1 MFNNKK
7 ILITGGTGSFGQEFT
22 KYILTNYKPKKLIIY
37 SRDELKQYE
46 MENKFKHEAIRFF
59 IGDVRDKD
67 RLTMAMREVDYVI
80 HAAAL
85 KQVPIAEY
93 NPIECI
99 QTNVIG
105 AQNVISASI
114 AAKVKKV
121 LALSTD
127 KATSPINLYG
137 ASKLAA
143 EKLFIAANALVGFQE
158 TYFSVVR
165 YGNVVNSR
173 GSVIPLF
180 EKLMKERSNTFP
192 ITDENM
198 TRFFITL
205 PQAVKFVVKCFK
217 TMKKGEVFIP
227 KIPSFKIVDLAKAL
241 NPKVKFNLIGVRP
254 GEKIDESLCSED
266 ESSNLLEFKDYFALV
281 QLNTGSIK
289 NKKILKK
296 RYNNSKIVK
305 RGFSYTSKNNSEFLN
320 VAQIKKLLK
329 NI

>member
-1 MFNNKK
+1 MNFLKNKTV
-7 ILITGGTGSFGQEFT
+7 LITGGTGSFGTAATEFLL
-22 KYILTNYKPKKLIIY
+22 KECNLKKLIIF
-37 SRDELKQYE
+37 SRDENKQFQ
-46 MENKFKHEAIRFF
+46 MQNKFKDRKIRFF
-59 IGDVRDKD
+59 IGDIRDED
-67 RLTMAMREVDYVI
+67 RLEMALKEVDYVI

-93 NPIECI
+93 NPIESI

-241 NPKVKFNLIGVRP
+241 NPKVKFN
-254 GEKIDESLCSED
+254 
-266 ESSNLLEFKDYFALV
+266 
-281 QLNTGSIK
+281 
-289 NKKILKK
+289 
-296 RYNNSKIVK
+296 
-305 RGFSYTSKNNSEFLN
+305 
-320 VAQIKKLLK
+320 
-329 NI
+329 